1 MAIHWKSILAVLAG
15 ATVISAHATHDR
27 YSPYDNTY
35 GYSYDRYGNAYDR
48 QGNYVGRLNVP
59 PRYYVDPLLDPNLSD
74 VDRDR
79 LTKRYQRSLE
89 TPAEREWRRNY
100 EAAQS
105 GELDGSTPHPLSKNY
120 SPG

>member
-1 MAIHWKSILAVLAG
+1 MAIHWKSILAILAG
-15 ATVISAHATHDR
+15 ATVISAHATHER
-27 YSPYDNTY
+27 YNRYDNTY
-35 GYSYDRYGNAYDR
+35 GYSYDAYGNAYDR
-48 QGNYVGRLNVP
+48 YGNYVGRANVP
-59 PRYYVDPLLDPNLSD
+59 PRYVDPLVDPNLSD

-89 TPAEREWRRNY
+89 TPAEQEWRRNY